1 MILLGNL
8 TVEQMEKRCGITL
21 KDEERNALDALREE
35 TCDKVRGNNKMHIY
49 DIPFLNEKDCYL
61 QALWRGGVF
70 RRNALAFRNLL
81 LQELLQRAVGT

>member
-49 DIPFLNEKDCYL
+49 DIPFLIECGNLEARKTVIDILTPYAEQIGKNTVL
-61 QALWRGGVF
+61 QGGG
-70 RRNALAFRNLL
+70 
-81 LQELLQRAVGT
+81 GTEH